1 MIVEVAPSLELVV
14 SSQMSYNVDK
24 NKRTSNVNQF
34 QYLLLN

>member
-14 SSQMSYNVDK
+14 SSQMSYNVDN
-24 NKRTSNVNQF
+24 NKRMSNVNQF